1 MKTQRAQ
8 RSSAEQR
15 SFFRHRGRAGLKLGH
30 VGKVNIQ
37 THVLRRCML
46 KGTRRRTYERV
57 LLHEE
62 DEEIQHS
69 QHNDK

>member
-8 RSSAEQR
+8 RSCAA
-15 SFFRHRGRAGLKLGH
+15 SFSSTWTRGLKLGH
-30 VGKVNIQ
+30 VGKVNI
-37 THVLRRCML
+37 HVLRRCMWE
-46 KGTRRRTYERV
+46 GTRMRTYDDCV

-69 QHNDK
+69 QHDDQ